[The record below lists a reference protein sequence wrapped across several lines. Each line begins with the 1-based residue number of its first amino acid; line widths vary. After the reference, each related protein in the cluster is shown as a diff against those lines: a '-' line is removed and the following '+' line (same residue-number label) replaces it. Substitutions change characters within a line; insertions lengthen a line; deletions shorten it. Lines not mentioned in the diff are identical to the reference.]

1 MMNDSNWQKYFIA
14 TIEDQICR
22 FIDMPVGLC
31 IEMNSMDEKCIL
43 SFWLD
48 EALINQIC
56 INPYVL
62 LDMSNKDFL
71 EIPSKIGA
79 FFIYELQTRILGRK
93 PRRHFNPLV
102 VEQIM
107 ALGD

>member
-1 MMNDSNWQKYFIA
+1 MNDSTWQKYFIV
-14 TIEDQICR
+14 TVEDQICR

-31 IEMNSMDEKCIL
+31 FEMNPWDDMWVF

-48 EALINQIC
+48 QALINQIN
-56 INPYVL
+56 INPNVL
-62 LDMSNKDFL
+62 KYMPEMDFL
-71 EIPSKIGA
+71 AMASKIGD

-93 PRRHFNPLV
+93 PGIHFNPLV
-102 VEQIM
+102 VKQIM